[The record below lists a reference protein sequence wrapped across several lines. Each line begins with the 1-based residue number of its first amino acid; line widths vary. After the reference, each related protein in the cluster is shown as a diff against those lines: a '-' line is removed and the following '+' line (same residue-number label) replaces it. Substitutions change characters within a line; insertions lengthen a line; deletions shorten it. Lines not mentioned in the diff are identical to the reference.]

1 MLSRLSAYQPAPLSG
16 ENRAGPLPHLEPIDL
31 DHSIAETK
39 QNHHFINLNRK
50 VESIKVRTWSTID
63 ERALLYLLATHASVE
78 TVVEIGSFCGG
89 SAAFLAGGMQ
99 AKERSRSVFS
109 VDPFLDAPVWFPH
122 GYMHSTFSEFT
133 ANVDALGLSNQI
145 IPIRGES
152 RAVAAVWPAR
162 SIDLLFIDG
171 DHSFLGLVSDFEN
184 WVPKVSQGGYI
195 LIDDVDHIAD
205 VDKFNKLLSSIRGI
219 RPFGTIDGIA
229 GYIKHGDSFELIDSL
244 RNQLDRLN
252 LHRPWDYSGLAA
264 QPSPPG
270 FQRRDW
276 PSHDAGICY
285 ELAYFSV
292 SETGHYGASQQASPE
307 MKSVARLVA
316 LDKSDGE
323 FVSLPA
329 PFVCPLR
336 ACFCTIHEVKAYVPY
351 FRPGTVILAE
361 GNEPVHLAREIFAN
375 FDIEGFDHTKTGR
388 VFWGVFKPA
397 SLSGDAIIHSHFR
410 NGGLEHVIARRADPS
425 RG

>member
-1 MLSRLSAYQPAPLSG
+1 MRVPLLRKNRESSRPQAKTL
-16 ENRAGPLPHLEPIDL
+16 NL
-31 DHSIAETK
+31 DYGITK
-39 QNHHFINLNRK
+39 TKVNQRFIKLNQK
-50 VESIKVRTWSTID
+50 VEEIKVRTWSTID
-63 ERALLYLLATHASVE
+63 ERALLYLLATHSTVE
-78 TVVEIGSFCGG
+78 TAVEIGSFCGG

-99 AKERSRSVFS
+99 TKNRARSVFS
-109 VDPFLDAPVWFPH
+109 VDPFLDSPVWFPH
-122 GYMHSTFSEFT
+122 GWMHSTFNEFMK
-133 ANVDALGLSNQI
+133 NIDVLGLSDQI
-145 IPIRGES
+145 VPIRGES
-152 RAVAAVWPAR
+152 RAAAAVWPAR

-184 WVPKVSQGGYI
+184 WVPKVSHGGYV

-219 RPFGTIDGIA
+219 RPFGMIDGIA
-229 GYIKHGDSFELIDSL
+229 GYIKYGDSFELIDSL

-276 PSHDAGICY
+276 PSHDAGIFY

-316 LDKSDGE
+316 LDKGDGE
-323 FVSLPA
+323 FVSLPV

-361 GNEPVHLAREIFAN
+361 GNEPVHLVREIFAN

-410 NGGLEHVIARRADPS
+410 NGGLAHVIARRSAPS
-425 RG
+425 GG